1 MTGAT
6 QAVSSDRSA
15 LQALL
20 AGAAL
25 VAEDVGAA
33 FSGPAEVMPESVLA
47 RALRERAVAVAVVR
61 EPSLTLLRA
70 LRERP
75 PALLVVTGAE
85 LPAGV
90 ATRTLGPAAQVT
102 VEAGALVV
110 LAPEAN
116 TLAGLRAALAA
127 VQARPR
133 LSLCPAPEWLPAWL
147 SAPELASCRVVG
159 MVPAS
164 RLHAGWARWTQSAG
178 ARQVVVPLG
187 VEAPEVG
194 TPRHLSLAAAAAAH
208 ALERLTGPVF
218 PSPGVL
224 ALLAVSE
231 DVSIE
236 SGPVGHVQKD
246 MSEEPCI
253 EAALW
258 RQARRALPVQG
269 DARGMEARHPALSAG
284 APVDAFLAQRAWLRR
299 ERAEALVRASETAE
313 APTVDAAA
321 LARAEEVL
329 RSAGQALSEHES
341 KVVLRGFGI
350 EVTRQ
355 AVAGSASGAAQ
366 FAEQIGFPVVLKAVS
381 PDLRRK
387 QDLGAVVLDL
397 TTAAAVRRAYATIV
411 SNIEERAPTTHLDG
425 VLVAEQIGE
434 GLEIHCGAVALAS
447 GETALFGRALAGA
460 HELVLRL
467 SPLDPAEATLF
478 AQAIVAGLPLRRKD
492 DPALHELAGLILRLD
507 ALVRHFGAASTDS
520 EGRLELVD
528 LSPVRLCTGPPR
540 LRDHGRPDRPAR
552 PPRGTVMS
560 ARGFAR
566 GSESLSAP
574 SGRSRHSGL

>member
-1 MTGAT
+1 M
-6 QAVSSDRSA
+6 
-15 LQALL
+15 QALL
-20 AGAAL
+20 AGEAL
-25 VAEDVGAA
+25 VADDVGAA
-33 FSGPAEVMPESVLA
+33 FSGAGEVLPEAALA
-47 RALRERAVAVAVVR
+47 RKLREQGAAVVVVR

-102 VEAGALVV
+102 IEAGELVIV
-110 LAPEAN
+110 APEAG
-116 TLAGLRAALAA
+116 TLAGLRAALQA
-127 VQARPR
+127 VGGRPR
-133 LSLCPAPEWLPAWL
+133 LSLSPAPGWLPEWL
-147 SAPELASCRVVG
+147 SAPELSGCRVAG
-159 MVPAS
+159 MVAAS
-164 RLHAGWARWTQSAG
+164 SLHAGWARWARSAG

-187 VEAPEVG
+187 VEAPQVD
-194 TPRHLSLAAAAAAH
+194 TPRHPSLGPAAAAH

-224 ALLAVSE
+224 ALLVVAE
-231 DVSIE
+231 DMSLRA
-236 SGPVGHVQKD
+236 GLDGHVREG
-246 MSEEPCI
+246 MSEGAGI

-269 DARGMEARHPALSAG
+269 DERGMETPHPGLPAG
-284 APVDAFLAQRAWLRR
+284 APIDAFLAQRALLRR
-299 ERAEALVRASETAE
+299 ERAEALVRATSGDEE
-313 APTVDAAA
+313 APPVDAAA

-329 RSAGQALSEHES
+329 RSAGQSLSEHES

-355 AVAGSASGAAQ
+355 AVANSASGAAQ

-387 QDLGAVVLDL
+387 QELGAVVLDL

-411 SNIEERAPTTHLDG
+411 GNIEERAPTTHLDG

-460 HELVLRL
+460 HEMVARL
-467 SPLDPAEATLF
+467 SPLDAAEAMLF
-478 AQAIVAGLPLRRKD
+478 AQAIVAGVPLRRKD
-492 DPALHELAGLILRLD
+492 DPALRELAGLLLRLD
-507 ALVRHFGAASTDS
+507 ALVQHFGAASADS

-528 LSPVRLCTGPPR
+528 LSPVRLCTGPR
-540 LRDHGRPDRPAR
+540 GYVTLDAR
-552 PPRGTVMS
+552 IVQR
-560 ARGFAR
+560 AHL
-566 GSESLSAP
+566 E
-574 SGRSRHSGL
+574 GL